1 MQWQETRSALLSSQ
15 IKRIIRA
22 IESAA
27 PELVAKLE
35 EADRQGELRHQ
46 QWLADEERRRQ
57 VDDRRQVEQSIAD
70 SRSELG
76 QVIARWSEVMSIERF
91 LAGVEKQAMELPG
104 IERRMLLD
112 RLALARIFLGTQ
124 DPLAFFREW
133 KTPEER
139 YSPQYAAVS
148 ESGGAGSSDGAS

>member
-1 MQWQETRSALLSSQ
+1 MQWQETRSAVLSTQ
-15 IKRIIRA
+15 IRTIVQA

-27 PELVAKLE
+27 PDLVAKLE
-35 EADRQGELRHQ
+35 EADRQAELRHQ

-57 VDDRRQVEQSIAD
+57 EDDRRRVEQSIAE

-76 QVIARWSEVMSIERF
+76 QVIERWSDVMSVERF
-91 LAGVEKQAMELPG
+91 LAGVEQRAKDFPETDRHELL
-104 IERRMLLD
+104 E
-112 RLALARIFLGTQ
+112 RLALARSFLGDQ

-139 YSPQYAAVS
+139 YAPQYPAVS
-148 ESGGAGSSDGAS
+148 LTSGPNSPESD